1 MLSILIIHQ
10 MELEETCIF
19 RNIYIVINNLTIR
32 TANGGFYPPQ
42 PIAKYKQSYVSQLR
56 YYDRP
61 KTPS

>member
-1 MLSILIIHQ
+1 
-10 MELEETCIF
+10 MELEETFIF
-19 RNIYIVINNLTIR
+19 RNIYIIINNLTIR

-42 PIAKYKQSYVSQLR
+42 PIAKYKQTYVSQLR